1 MGVIEGFATFAL
13 EGETEEDV
21 YEYQIRFFLLV
32 VAIKF
37 VMIYLVSRFIWPRVM
52 PSISSS
58 IKANPGFMNLFGLS
72 VIIHLLF

>member
-1 MGVIEGFATFAL
+1 MGIIEGFATFAL
-13 EGETEEDV
+13 EDETDEDI

-37 VMIYLVSRFIWPRVM
+37 VMIYLVSRFIWPRIM

-58 IKANPGFMNLFGLS
+58 IKTNPGFMNLFGLS